1 MGKWIKI
8 TLEKLAL
15 YKHLSPHK
23 YLLQDFSNRRETRCE
38 LQNKCGLL
46 QLIADSSTVILG
58 QQIIN

>member
-15 YKHLSPHK
+15 YEHLSPHK
-23 YLLQDFSNRRETRCE
+23 YLLPDFSNRRETRCE
-38 LQNKCGLL
+38 LQNKSGLL